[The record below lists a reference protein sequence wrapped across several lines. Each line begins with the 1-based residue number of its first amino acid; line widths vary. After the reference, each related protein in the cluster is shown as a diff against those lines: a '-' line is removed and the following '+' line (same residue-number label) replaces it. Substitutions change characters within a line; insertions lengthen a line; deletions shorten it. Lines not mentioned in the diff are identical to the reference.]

1 MKNIF
6 LKIFIGV
13 IIAFFVLIYLFYKSF
28 SPTKYTSIR
37 NYEKC
42 LNESF
47 YKNDIAHFPK
57 IIPDDAY
64 NIKLYCI
71 PVKDEYSTGLYL
83 LKFKINDKYIDNE
96 LKTHEFLNSYDKLG
110 TPQKIY
116 NMPSKFVGI
125 KPDSLTYYVLKNKSN
140 VSAKYK
146 YFPYFSGI
154 GISKDKK
161 TILYYSIRPD

>member
-28 SPTKYTSIR
+28 SPTKYKSIR

-57 IIPDDAY
+57 VIPDDAY

-71 PVKDEYSTGLYL
+71 PVKDEYSAGLVL
-83 LKFKINDKYIDNE
+83 LKFK
-96 LKTHEFLNSYDKLG
+96 FA
-110 TPQKIY
+110 KI
-116 NMPSKFVGI
+116 I
-125 KPDSLTYYVLKNKSN
+125 
-140 VSAKYK
+140 
-146 YFPYFSGI
+146 
-154 GISKDKK
+154 
-161 TILYYSIRPD
+161 